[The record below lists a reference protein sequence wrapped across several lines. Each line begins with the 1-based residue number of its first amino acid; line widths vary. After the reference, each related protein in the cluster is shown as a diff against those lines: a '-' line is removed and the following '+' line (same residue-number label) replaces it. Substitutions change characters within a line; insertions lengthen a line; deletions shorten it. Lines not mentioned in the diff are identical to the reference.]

1 MTDARYIP
9 ELSPSAREKRR
20 PRTSP
25 KQALRRLAARLA
37 ALSARFTVPCGRP
50 TARVAR
56 LAIVCALGLAL
67 TLSACGDGAS
77 AGNGGGGGAAAGATD
92 GETSGPTFEE
102 PASITQAT
110 FDAASATTSAGASID
125 TSHLAEGYVAA
136 SAQNANRL
144 KLQVVCGEMSY
155 NYDLPGDGTP
165 IVAPL
170 NMGDGTY
177 AFRVMQNTSG
187 NNYVEIARADATVTL
202 ASEFEPYLRPNL
214 FCSYNDNSACVAIAR
229 ELAADAANEGDVM
242 RSIYTWLVENITYDY
257 DKAAQVSGTTGYVP
271 DPDATLEAK
280 SGICFDYASLAAA
293 MLRSLGIPTKIITGY
308 VAPDGVY
315 HAWNMVYIN
324 GSWTS
329 VAIRIDPNTWT
340 RVDITFAA
348 AGAGDTVGD
357 GSGYTDRYTY

>member
-25 KQALRRLAARLA
+25 KQALRRLDARLA
-37 ALSARFTVPCGRP
+37 TLSALLAVPSTRIAGS
-50 TARVAR
+50 AAH
-56 LAIVCALGLAL
+56 LALVCAVTLAL
-67 TLSACGDGAS
+67 TLTACGGGTS
-77 AGNGGGGGAAAGATD
+77 EGGGGAAAGTAD
-92 GETSGPTFEE
+92 GETSGPAFEE
-102 PASITQAT
+102 PTSITQAT
-110 FDAASATTSAGASID
+110 FDAASATTAAGASID
-125 TSHLAEGYVAA
+125 TSHVTEGYVAA

-170 NMGDGTY
+170 NMGDGAY

-187 NNYVEIARADATVTL
+187 NNYVEIARAETSVTL

-214 FCSYNDNSACVAIAR
+214 FCTYSDDSACVALAR
-229 ELAADAANEGDVM
+229 KLAADAANEGDVM
-242 RSIYTWLVENITYDY
+242 RGVYTWLVENITYDY

-293 MLRSLGIPTKIITGY
+293 MLRSLGIPAKIITGY